1 MHTRTVIVGSR
12 VGLHARPATTIAE
25 AADEFDTDVF
35 LALPGDEPIEA
46 NSALLIMS
54 LGAAPGVAVEV
65 SGENEAAVNAIAAL
79 VEKDL
84 DAP

>member
-1 MHTRTVIVGSR
+1 MHIRSVVVGSR

-25 AADEFDTDVF
+25 AADEFDTDV
-35 LALPGDEPIEA
+35 LIALPGGEPVEA

-54 LGAAPGVAVEV
+54 LGAGPGVTVEV
-65 SGENEAAVNAIAAL
+65 SGEDEGAVVAIATL
-79 VEKDL
+79 VEMDL

>member
-1 MHTRTVIVGSR
+1 MHIRSVVVGSR

-25 AADEFDTDVF
+25 AADEFDTDV
-35 LALPGDEPIEA
+35 LIALPGGEPVEA

-54 LGAAPGVAVEV
+54 LGAGPGVTVEV
-65 SGENEAAVNAIAAL
+65 SGEDEGAVIAIATL
-79 VEKDL
+79 VEMDL

>member
-1 MHTRTVIVGSR
+1 MHIRTVIVGSR

-25 AADEFDTDVF
+25 AADEFDSDVF
-35 LALPGDEPIEA
+35 LAIPGDEPVEA

-54 LGAAPGVAVEV
+54 LGAGPGVTVEV
-65 SGENEAAVNAIAAL
+65 SGEDESAVNAIATL

>member
-1 MHTRTVIVGSR
+1 MPTRSVIVGSR
-12 VGLHARPATTIAE
+12 IGLHARPATTIAE

-35 LALPGDEPIEA
+35 IALPGDEPVEA

-54 LGAAPGVAVEV
+54 LGAGPGVTVEV
-65 SGENEAAVNAIAAL
+65 SGTDEAAVNAIATL